1 MSGKW
6 PERCAHE
13 TKTGNLQLETRNFL
27 ALHVSRLTFD
37 TDAAFYLQA
46 TRLSSYGQITI
57 DKC

>member
-1 MSGKW
+1 MKRKLEICNSK
-6 PERCAHE
+6 PE
-13 TKTGNLQLETRNFL
+13 TS
-27 ALHVSRLTFD
+27 SRLTFD